1 MLQIEGARSRAF
13 SALMTICVQVP
24 SNRRIAGRGQFR
36 SRIRGGFLPSHFKA
50 LLNSF
55 APQQMSGYENYSTT
69 RKSHNRQERGGHSP
83 EKKMIRDTL
92 ANSLKEALKAKDVRR
107 TSTVRLIQ
115 TAIKDRD
122 IAHRGAGKDP
132 VSDDEIMQILMK
144 MIKQRDESAKI
155 YAENDRPELAAQERE
170 EIAIIKTFMP
180 EQLSEEKVREL
191 CAAVIN
197 ETGAQGLRDM
207 GKCISALKERYAGQM
222 DFGKAS
228 GVVKDLLK

>member
-1 MLQIEGARSRAF
+1 
-13 SALMTICVQVP
+13 
-24 SNRRIAGRGQFR
+24 
-36 SRIRGGFLPSHFKA
+36 
-50 LLNSF
+50 
-55 APQQMSGYENYSTT
+55 
-69 RKSHNRQERGGHSP
+69 
-83 EKKMIRDTL
+83 MIRDTL
-92 ANSLKEALKAKDVRR
+92 ANSLKESLKAKDVRR

-122 IAHRGAGKDP
+122 IANRGTGKDP

-155 YAENDRPELAAQERE
+155 YAENDRPQLAAQERE
-170 EIAIIKTFMP
+170 EIDIIMSFMP
-180 EQLSEEKVREL
+180 EHLPEEKVREL
-191 CAAVIN
+191 CAAVIS

-207 GKCISALKERYAGQM
+207 GKCISTLKERYSGQM